1 MNTVKKLASKY
12 FWSLNDK
19 ALEDTVKILKV
30 PEHPRFYRK
39 AIDIMYLCDKPAE
52 LFKLLPKDIFIEKW
66 PSIRRRWKRLG
77 RNLTLLYWWDSI
89 YQVLVP
95 TKMKNFEESHSMN
108 FKLIGGQIRSARLMK
123 EWTQND
129 LALRANVDQGLVSN
143 VERGKANITLETLL
157 KLARVL
163 DIDKI
168 NLGLNESEKP

>member
-1 MNTVKKLASKY
+1 
-12 FWSLNDK
+12 
-19 ALEDTVKILKV
+19 
-30 PEHPRFYRK
+30 
-39 AIDIMYLCDKPAE
+39 
-52 LFKLLPKDIFIEKW
+52 
-66 PSIRRRWKRLG
+66 
-77 RNLTLLYWWDSI
+77 
-89 YQVLVP
+89 
-95 TKMKNFEESHSMN
+95 MN